1 PAIAAQLGY
10 AADELIGRNMRELL
24 APSVQQLFG
33 EYLARCRN
41 EEAHGGV
48 MRVVTRAGEER
59 VWAYHNT
66 RRETPGGGGL
76 DASYVLGH
84 AHDITERKQA
94 EDEIKRANEEL
105 ERRVAERTAEMR
117 ATNWQ
122 LQKELLI
129 RQRAEEA
136 LRHSEE
142 RYRDLFE
149 NANDVHYTHDLRGNF
164 TSVNKAGE
172 TIIGYTRDE
181 LLEMNVS
188 HLVASDYL
196 ELARRMLADKLAGA
210 GTDVYEIEIITK
222 NGRKVML
229 EFGIRLLL
237 EAGQPVG
244 VQGIARDITE
254 RKRVREALRE
264 SEERYALAALGAND
278 GLWDWNLKHRHI
290 YFSARWKS
298 MLGYADAEIGTCPEE
313 WFDRIHPEDA
323 SKVEREIN
331 AHLEGGDG
339 HFESEYRMR
348 HKDGSYLWVLS
359 RGIAAVRDAAGQA
372 TRIAGSQTDITQRK
386 QVEEQLTHDAFHD
399 VLTGLPNRAL
409 FTEHLNLVVEQLT
422 RRPASLFAVL
432 FLDLDQFKLINDSLG
447 HAAGDQLLVEI
458 SRRLKHCL
466 RPGDTVARL
475 GGDEFTI
482 LLHDMKDATDAYYVA
497 ERIHDGLTLPL
508 DIDGHEVYTTVSI
521 GIALSSTGF
530 DRPAD
535 LLRAADTAL
544 YRAKALGR
552 ARHEVFDQDMHSRV
566 KTLLQLETDLRRAVE
581 RRELRVHYQPIIA
594 LDTER
599 VTGFEALVRWQHPE
613 RGLVYPASFIPAA
626 EETGLIIPIGRWV
639 LEEACRQARAW
650 QERFRPSPPL
660 SLSVNLSGK
669 QFAQPDLLDTIEC
682 ILSATGFDAGCL
694 KLEITESVVME
705 NAESTAA
712 MLLRLRA
719 IGVQLNID
727 DFGTGYSSLSYLQR
741 FPISTLKVDRSFVS
755 RMGGRDEDSKI
766 VRAIIMLAHTLG
778 MDVIAE
784 GVETTAQ
791 LAELKS
797 LNCGYAQ
804 GNLFSRALSVA
815 EVEELLSLVA
825 ATTSAARTI
834 RIDFGQVE
842 LT

>member
-1 PAIAAQLGY
+1 
-10 AADELIGRNMRELL
+10 
-24 APSVQQLFG
+24 
-33 EYLARCRN
+33 
-41 EEAHGGV
+41 
-48 MRVVTRAGEER
+48 
-59 VWAYHNT
+59 
-66 RRETPGGGGL
+66 
-76 DASYVLGH
+76 
-84 AHDITERKQA
+84 
-94 EDEIKRANEEL
+94 
-105 ERRVAERTAEMR
+105 
-117 ATNWQ
+117 
-122 LQKELLI
+122 
-129 RQRAEEA
+129 
-136 LRHSEE
+136 
-142 RYRDLFE
+142 
-149 NANDVHYTHDLRGNF
+149 
-164 TSVNKAGE
+164 
-172 TIIGYTRDE
+172 
-181 LLEMNVS
+181 
-188 HLVASDYL
+188 
-196 ELARRMLADKLAGA
+196 
-210 GTDVYEIEIITK
+210 
-222 NGRKVML
+222 
-229 EFGIRLLL
+229 
-237 EAGQPVG
+237 
-244 VQGIARDITE
+244 
-254 RKRVREALRE
+254 
-264 SEERYALAALGAND
+264 
-278 GLWDWNLKHRHI
+278 
-290 YFSARWKS
+290 
-298 MLGYADAEIGTCPEE
+298 
-313 WFDRIHPEDA
+313 
-323 SKVEREIN
+323 
-331 AHLEGGDG
+331 
-339 HFESEYRMR
+339 
-348 HKDGSYLWVLS
+348 
-359 RGIAAVRDAAGQA
+359 
-372 TRIAGSQTDITQRK
+372 
-386 QVEEQLTHDAFHD
+386 
-399 VLTGLPNRAL
+399 
-409 FTEHLNLVVEQLT
+409 
-422 RRPASLFAVL
+422 
-432 FLDLDQFKLINDSLG
+432 
-447 HAAGDQLLVEI
+447 
-458 SRRLKHCL
+458 
-466 RPGDTVARL
+466 
-475 GGDEFTI
+475 
-482 LLHDMKDATDAYYVA
+482 
-497 ERIHDGLTLPL
+497 
-508 DIDGHEVYTTVSI
+508 
-521 GIALSSTGF
+521 
-530 DRPAD
+530 
-535 LLRAADTAL
+535 
-544 YRAKALGR
+544 
-552 ARHEVFDQDMHSRV
+552 
-566 KTLLQLETDLRRAVE
+566 LQLETDLRRAVE